1 MSLHHSHRGSVNWD
15 GLGAGVSIACAI
27 HCAALPLV
35 FGLLPGVQLAL
46 RSMDSQW
53 QGLAQWL
60 LWSHEAERIVVSTVI
75 VFATIVL
82 LRGFQRHRQ
91 RLPLLVAVIAGGL
104 MATGA
109 FGHWHSEDLTHVF
122 LQVVGGLGMA
132 TAHVLNLRKLHGAA
146 HSAPH
151 THTKGLVVA
160 SELLT

>member
-46 RSMDSQW
+46 RSVDSQW

-60 LWSHEAERIVVSTVI
+60 LWSHDAERVVVSTVI
-75 VFATIVL
+75 LFATVVL
-82 LRGFQRHRQ
+82 LRGF
-91 RLPLLVAVIAGGL
+91 RLHARRAPLVLAAVAGIL

-109 FGHWHSEDLTHVF
+109 FGHWTSDNLTHVV
-122 LQVVGGLGMA
+122 LQVIGGLGMA
-132 TAHVLNLRKLHGAA
+132 TAHVMNLRRLHGAGAGAA
-146 HSAPH
+146 HAHAKPL
-151 THTKGLVVA
+151 LVVSA
-160 SELLT
+160 R